1 MNDPKLVWQGQR
13 REHQIMS
20 ADELRVRALEVQS
33 RVRRNLLIALVVGFL
48 LLLSSVFVMLVTPFT
63 NVRLIAA
70 GMVVVTLAIAYQ
82 AYSRIWLRQ
91 TSQENLA
98 SAGCLDFYRKELK
111 AEYRSLQ
118 LTWRLLVP
126 IVAFVYLIW
135 DGILR
140 GTPIVARIVLPP
152 LLIFILF
159 VRWRDRRNL
168 KEKLL
173 ALDAFEREG
182 S

>member
-1 MNDPKLVWQGQR
+1 
-13 REHQIMS
+13 
-20 ADELRVRALEVQS
+20 
-33 RVRRNLLIALVVGFL
+33 
-48 LLLSSVFVMLVTPFT
+48 
-63 NVRLIAA
+63 
-70 GMVVVTLAIAYQ
+70 
-82 AYSRIWLRQ
+82 LRQ

-168 KEKLL
+168 KERLL
-173 ALDAFEREG
+173 ALDAFEREE